1 MSQKGG
7 LKRVLV
13 SVLVV
18 VAGPDSAS
26 SQVENVRPPPPQPSV
41 QMPPELARVLTDY
54 EDAWRSRDATVLARL
69 FAEDGFVLPNGS
81 LPIRGRAEIERF
93 YTGAGGPLSLRAIA
107 FAAEGG
113 VGYIIGGYAG
123 KKGEPD
129 TGKFTLTLRKGTDGR
144 WLIVSDMDSVNRQR

>member
-1 MSQKGG
+1 MSKTVS
-7 LKRVLV
+7 LMRALV

-18 VAGPDSAS
+18 VGGHHYAS
-26 SQVENVRPPPPQPSV
+26 SQVKDVRTPSAQPSV
-41 QMPPELARVLTDY
+41 QMPPDLERVLTDY
-54 EDAWRSRDATVLARL
+54 EDAWRSRNAAVLARL

-93 YTGAGGPLSLRAIA
+93 YAGAGGPLSLRAIA
-107 FAAEGG
+107 FAAEGE

-129 TGKFTLTLRKGTDGR
+129 TGKFTLTLRKGTDGK
-144 WLIVSDMDSVNRQR
+144 WLIVSDMDSANRQR

>member
-1 MSQKGG
+1 MSRKVT
-7 LKRVLV
+7 LMTVLL
-13 SVLVV
+13 SASILFL
-18 VAGPDSAS
+18 GQQYAS
-26 SQVENVRPPPPQPSV
+26 SQVESVRTPLPEPSV
-41 QMPPELARVLTDY
+41 QMPPDLARVLTDY
-54 EDAWRSRDATVLARL
+54 EDAWGSRNASALARL

-81 LPIRGRAEIERF
+81 LPVRGRAEIERF

-123 KKGEPD
+123 KKGELD

-144 WLIVSDMDSVNRQR
+144 WLIVSDMDSANRQR

>member
-1 MSQKGG
+1 MSKKVS
-7 LKRVLV
+7 LISMLLSALVLV
-13 SVLVV
+13 
-18 VAGPDSAS
+18 AGQQDAS
-26 SQVENVRPPPPQPSV
+26 SQVEDVRTPAPQPSV
-41 QMPPELARVLTDY
+41 QIPGDLARLLTDY
-54 EDAWRSRDATVLARL
+54 EDAWRSRNAAFLARL

-93 YTGAGGPLSLRAIA
+93 YANAGGPLSLRAIA

-129 TGKFTLTLRKGTDGR
+129 TGKFTLTLRKGTDGK
-144 WLIVSDMDSVNRQR
+144 WLIVSDMDSPNRQR